1 MYVCMSINLTMQ
13 FIESWSLPTW
23 LIPLSLLPRSYGSAG
38 YFISTHT
45 HMEKEGAITQHD
57 SACIYVHMYSRRIR
71 DGDFAYIRKGN
82 RMATASDCSVICESF
97 PAGCTVSIGKGRG

>member
-1 MYVCMSINLTMQ
+1 MSINLTMQ
-13 FIESWSLPTW
+13 FIELVT
-23 LIPLSLLPRSYGSAG
+23 PRSYGSAR

-71 DGDFAYIRKGN
+71 DEDFAYIS
-82 RMATASDCSVICESF
+82 M
-97 PAGCTVSIGKGRG
+97 

>member
-1 MYVCMSINLTMQ
+1 MYVNQPYDAIHRAGHYLVD
-13 FIESWSLPTW
+13 E
-23 LIPLSLLPRSYGSAG
+23 IPLLPRSYGSAR

-71 DGDFAYIRKGN
+71 DGDFAYI
-82 RMATASDCSVICESF
+82 S
-97 PAGCTVSIGKGRG
+97 